1 MNAPSRTTTTIR
13 QLRILKIN
21 EVLELTSLSRAT
33 HFAKL
38 NAKSKSY
45 DPDYPKPIKLG
56 PRSVGYVEQ
65 EVIDWLRAR
74 MEAR

>member
-1 MNAPSRTTTTIR
+1 MNAPSITNAGS
-13 QLRILKIN
+13 LRILKIH
-21 EVLELTSLSRAT
+21 EVLGMTSLSRAT

-38 NAKSKSY
+38 NVNSASY

-65 EVIDWLRAR
+65 EVIDWLQAR
-74 MEAR
+74 MEARS

>member
-1 MNAPSRTTTTIR
+1 MNATSITTTPP
-13 QLRILKIN
+13 LRILKID
-21 EVLELTSLSRAT
+21 EVLEMTSISRAT

-45 DPDYPKPIKLG
+45 DPDYPKPLKLG

-65 EVIDWLRAR
+65 EVIDWLQAR
-74 MEAR
+74 MEARL

>member
-1 MNAPSRTTTTIR
+1 MHATSMTTTTP
-13 QLRILKIN
+13 LRILKIDD
-21 EVLELTSLSRAT
+21 VLEMTALSRAT

-38 NAKSKSY
+38 NAKSKSS

-65 EVIDWLRAR
+65 EVIDWLQAR

>member
-1 MNAPSRTTTTIR
+1 MSTPSITTTSP
-13 QLRILKIN
+13 LKILKID

-45 DPDYPKPIKLG
+45 DPNYPKPIKLG

>member
-1 MNAPSRTTTTIR
+1 MKAPSLTTTKP
-13 QLRILKIN
+13 LKILKID
-21 EVLELTSLSRAT
+21 EVLKLTSLSRAT

-38 NAKSKSY
+38 NKKSRSY
-45 DPDYPKPIKLG
+45 DPEYPKPIKLG

-65 EVIDWLRAR
+65 EVIDWLQAR

>member
-1 MNAPSRTTTTIR
+1 MNAPSRTTNPIR

>member
-1 MNAPSRTTTTIR
+1 MNATSMTTTTP
-13 QLRILKIN
+13 LRILKIDD
-21 EVLELTSLSRAT
+21 VLEMTSLSRAT

-45 DPDYPKPIKLG
+45 DPDYPKPLKLG

-65 EVIDWLRAR
+65 EVINWLQAK

>member
-1 MNAPSRTTTTIR
+1 MNTASIATVTP
-13 QLRILKIN
+13 LKILKVN
-21 EVLELTSLSRAT
+21 EVLEMTSLSRAT

-38 NAKSKSY
+38 NSKSASY

-65 EVIDWLRAR
+65 EVIDWLQAR
-74 MEAR
+74 MEARS

>member
-1 MNAPSRTTTTIR
+1 MNAPSTTTTSP
-13 QLRILKIN
+13 LRILKIN
-21 EVLELTSLSRAT
+21 EVLEMTSLSRAT

-38 NAKSKSY
+38 NEKSRSY

-65 EVIDWLRAR
+65 EVVDWLQAR